1 MGQEPSMSQSFEG
14 RNSRTRLRQYI
25 ANETESLLRTLDY
38 YVFAAGL
45 ATGDGVRIEAI
56 ELLNDVVVEALE
68 HADRFDPNGQPRAWL
83 QGIAANL
90 IKRRQAKRARLNWRE
105 PLVRDMY
112 ENDGDLI
119 SDDEIFDYVATLADT
134 AADPS
139 RMMESD
145 EDVATL
151 LEGLPANEQQVLQ
164 LAIVTELDGKALA
177 RELGISPGAARVRL
191 HRALNKLRHIMLE
204 RR

>member
-1 MGQEPSMSQSFEG
+1 MSHSLEG

-25 ANETESLLRTLDY
+25 ASETDSLLKTLDY
-38 YVFAAGL
+38 YVLAAGL
-45 ATGDGVRIEAI
+45 ATGDEVRIEAI
-56 ELLNDVVVEALE
+56 DLLNDVVVEALE
-68 HADRFDPNGQPRAWL
+68 HADRFDPNGQPRFWL

-90 IKRRQAKRARLNWRE
+90 IKRRQAKRAKLNWRE
-105 PLVRDMY
+105 PLVRDIY
-112 ENDGDLI
+112 ENDSEMI
-119 SDDEIFDYVATLADT
+119 SDDEIFDRVATLADS

-139 RMMESD
+139 HEMESD
-145 EDVATL
+145 EAVSAL
-151 LEGLPANEQQVLQ
+151 LEGLPASEQQVLQ
-164 LAIVTELDGKALA
+164 LAIVTELDGKGLA